1 MAKKIVKV
9 KDRIEEKF
17 REFQHG
23 GFRWIQFEVEKEHDG
38 YDELRDRSYNCYAKE
53 TVPKKG
59 TKGGEKGE

>member
-1 MAKKIVKV
+1 MTNFDIQQ
-9 KDRIEEKF
+9 KDFSDPFRAEEKF
-17 REFQHG
+17 
-23 GFRWIQFEVEKEHDG
+23 EVEREHDG